1 MVTGGQRQLVARLAR
16 LMTEAVPQV
25 PAGDSGSGGLA
36 GRPLNQ
42 SARARAVREITRIA
56 MRYGWW
62 DAVEIALDRARV
74 PSLRHL
80 DTPQLEGLAE
90 HLQGMVENAMTLCD
104 LADDLPA
111 R

>member
-16 LMTEAVPQV
+16 LMTEAVPQAR
-25 PAGDSGSGGLA
+25 AGDGGGGLA
-36 GRPLNQ
+36 FRSLNQ
-42 SARARAVREITRIA
+42 GARARSIREITRIA

-62 DAVEIALDRARV
+62 DAVETALDRARV

>member
-16 LMTEAVPQV
+16 LMTEAVPQAR
-25 PAGDSGSGGLA
+25 AGDGGGGLVV
-36 GRPLNQ
+36 RSLNQ
-42 SARARAVREITRIA
+42 GARARAIREITRIA

-62 DAVEIALDRARV
+62 DAVEMALDRARV

-90 HLQGMVENAMTLCD
+90 HLQGLVENAMTLCD
-104 LADDLPA
+104 LPDDLPA

>member
-1 MVTGGQRQLVARLAR
+1 
-16 LMTEAVPQV
+16 
-25 PAGDSGSGGLA
+25 
-36 GRPLNQ
+36 
-42 SARARAVREITRIA
+42 

-62 DAVEIALDRARV
+62 DAVETALDRARV